1 MCRSAPP
8 SAAGPSSLHSSTHST
23 THSRTAARTSN
34 PSTQASP
41 PQRGDMGPGVGGVHG
56 RLLRSPRGRAPRTHR
71 PRSARPHRGRPVY
84 GAVELKRLEIE
95 RSDLWGRMAPI
106 LSDARRPALP
116 DDGDRSRPA
125 GLAERAPM
133 GFVDEAG
140 YHSPEMTTPFNL
152 LAPLPALSVPCG
164 HDSAGMPIGAQIV
177 GRRWRDDTVLVIG
190 RALELAPPVPRRVR
204 RPDGSW
210 QLGSVA
216 RQSGLGRHASR
227 STRAAGGAAPRLSTS
242 RTVSER
248 PLSM

>member
-1 MCRSAPP
+1 MVAYYGHLVAEHHERIDPAVL
-8 SAAGPSSLHSSTHST
+8 ALIEAGQS
-23 THSRTAARTSN
+23 
-34 PSTQASP
+34 
-41 PQRGDMGPGVGGVHG
+41 M
-56 RLLRSPRGRAPRTHR
+56 
-71 PRSARPHRGRPVY
+71 

-106 LSDARRPALP
+106 FRRTTSCSARRW
-116 DDGDRSRPA
+116 RSVPSRR
-125 GLAERAPM
+125 LAERAPM

-216 RQSGLGRHASR
+216 RQSGLGRHGEPLDQGGR
-227 STRAAGGAAPRLSTS
+227 RGGAELSTS

>member
-1 MCRSAPP
+1 
-8 SAAGPSSLHSSTHST
+8 
-23 THSRTAARTSN
+23 
-34 PSTQASP
+34 
-41 PQRGDMGPGVGGVHG
+41 
-56 RLLRSPRGRAPRTHR
+56 
-71 PRSARPHRGRPVY
+71 
-84 GAVELKRLEIE
+84 
-95 RSDLWGRMAPI
+95 
-106 LSDARRPALP
+106 
-116 DDGDRSRPA
+116 
-125 GLAERAPM
+125 M

-164 HDSAGMPIGAQIV
+164 TTRRHAIGAQIV

-216 RQSGLGRHASR
+216 RQSAWADMASR